1 MKRSHISEAKFR
13 EIIRLF
19 SVDLEATKIAKITK
33 LNRKTINFILNKIRI
48 RISELAEK
56 ESYFT
61 KGEIEIDESYFGAKR
76 MRGKRGRGAYGKTKV
91 FGMKK
96 RGDKVYTQIVKNCS
110 ASELVPII
118 KRLAPDDSVL
128 YTDEWKAYDGLVNVG
143 YKHHYRVKHSDDVF
157 ANGRAHV
164 NGIENFWGIAKT
176 RLVKFRGIKSN
187 MFYLHLKETEF
198 RFNHRHEDVFVLL
211 LKEFRNLPL

>member
-1 MKRSHISEAKFR
+1 MRRSHIFEAKFR

-61 KGEIEIDESYFGAKR
+61 QGEIEIDESYFGAKR
-76 MRGKRGRGAYGKTKV
+76 MRGKRGRGAYEKTKV

-110 ASELVPII
+110 ASELVSII
-118 KRLAPDDSVL
+118 KRLAPDDIRFFKKRIHEVRKHYPQIEII
-128 YTDEWKAYDGLVNVG
+128 YTCYYQYPKDEC
-143 YKHHYRVKHSDDVF
+143 R
-157 ANGRAHV
+157 
-164 NGIENFWGIAKT
+164 
-176 RLVKFRGIKSN
+176 
-187 MFYLHLKETEF
+187 
-198 RFNHRHEDVFVLL
+198 
-211 LKEFRNLPL
+211 